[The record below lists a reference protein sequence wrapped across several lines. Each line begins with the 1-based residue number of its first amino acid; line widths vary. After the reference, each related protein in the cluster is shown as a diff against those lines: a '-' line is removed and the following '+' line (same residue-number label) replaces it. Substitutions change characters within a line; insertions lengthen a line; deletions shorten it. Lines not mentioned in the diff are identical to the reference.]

1 MACQLPVS
9 HQLYP
14 IQCVFTNLFLLQL
27 TFVSGEHLARVEMK
41 RTKHI
46 RRPTQPH
53 IYNYFGD
60 MSGGM
65 PFFGGGRDYTYVS
78 GDSRYTPRSMRSNWP
93 PY

>member
-1 MACQLPVS
+1 
-9 HQLYP
+9 
-14 IQCVFTNLFLLQL
+14 
-27 TFVSGEHLARVEMK
+27 MK